1 MTEHDEQCALVRW
14 ANSQAWKYPA
24 LENLFAIP
32 NGGKR
37 KNGWWEKAEGL
48 KAGVPDLFLAVPKW
62 SSLGNEYLFHGLFIE
77 MKFGKNKSS
86 SNQLCW
92 QGRLVMQG
100 YQVEVCYSFEEAQRV
115 VLEYLK
121 EEDCYN
127 GKERRVDDK
136 PRWNVPWDETYE
148 RRK

>member
-1 MTEHDEQCALVRW
+1 
-14 ANSQAWKYPA
+14 
-24 LENLFAIP
+24 
-32 NGGKR
+32 
-37 KNGWWEKAEGL
+37 
-48 KAGVPDLFLAVPKW
+48 
-62 SSLGNEYLFHGLFIE
+62 
-77 MKFGKNKSS
+77 
-86 SNQLCW
+86 
-92 QGRLVMQG
+92 MQG

-136 PRWNVPWDETYE
+136 PRGNVPWDETYE